1 MKLRTFRGEV
11 WTNVHPYVL
20 NEIVKAND
28 SVVDGNNGADIF
40 SREAGKLMQKNF
52 KNEIFWT
59 YTINGSAANV
69 LALKSMLGRCDAVI
83 CAEQTHINTYECGA
97 FEAIVGNKILS
108 VFSADGKLTPEMID
122 DVILS
127 HKKHKYIP
135 RVVAITEPTEFG
147 TLYTVEELKKLCD
160 YAHGKGMYVFIDG
173 ARLANALQALNAG
186 IGELIEETGIDAFT
200 FGGTKAGA
208 MFGEMIVFRHEE
220 FAKNI
225 QYSQKQSLQHF
236 DKSKFLG
243 VQIYCLLKS
252 GLYLT
257 NAEKSNAM
265 AKYLEK
271 RLKEVGIK
279 IYYPVQTNMV
289 FCVIE
294 PKLLDKITETFDLHY
309 WDEFEHVVRLGVTYG
324 TTEKDVDT
332 LIDIIKG
339 N

>member
-1 MKLRTFRGEV
+1 MKLSTFRGEV
-11 WTNVHPYVL
+11 WTNVHPYIL
-20 NEIVKAND
+20 SEMVKVND
-28 SVVDGNNGADIF
+28 AIVDGNNGADKF
-40 SREAGKLMQKNF
+40 SLEAGRLMQENF
-52 KNEIFWT
+52 KNKIFWT

-69 LALKSMLGRCDAVI
+69 LALKAMTGRCDAVI

-97 FEAIVGNKILS
+97 FEAIAGNKILS
-108 VFSADGKLTPEMID
+108 VFSPDGKLTPEMID
-122 DVILS
+122 NVMLA

-147 TLYTVEELKKLCD
+147 TLYTIEELKSLC
-160 YAHGKGMYVFIDG
+160 AHAHKKGMYVFIDG
-173 ARLANALQALNAG
+173 ARLANALQALNVS
-186 IGELIEETGIDAFT
+186 IGELIEETGVDAFT

-208 MFGEMIVFRHEE
+208 MFGEMVVFLHEE
-220 FAKNI
+220 FAKDI

-243 VQIYCLLKS
+243 VQIECLLKS
-252 GLYLT
+252 GLYLV
-257 NAEKSNAM
+257 NAEKSNAT

-294 PKLLDKITETFDLHY
+294 PDLLSKITEKFDLHY

-324 TTEKDVDT
+324 TTEQDVDS
-332 LIDIIKG
+332 LIDIITGK
-339 N
+339 